1 MEPIY
6 LNKEINILVIDDNTK
21 NVQIIGQILLERD
34 YNVSF
39 ATSGSEALE
48 LIKSQERFHLILLD
62 ILMPEMDGF
71 EVCKKLKNNDV
82 SAHIPIIFLTA
93 KSDKA
98 SVVKGLELGANDYVV
113 KPFNDDE
120 LLLRVK
126 TQVDLLKQR
135 EKLEEINLDLED
147 KVKAKTAEILQVNK
161 KLSILEKSKSD
172 FLTLI
177 SHELRTPLNI
187 INGFTEILHD
197 SLKNTSHIE
206 ELNSLRQSTDRLI
219 SLAETALLI
228 TEIQLGKYEIEYDEI
243 DLKAIC
249 ENTARQAKFSFSEK
263 AFQHEISVNGD
274 PVAISGDSGLVSN
287 IVGKI
292 TENAILAAEKNVRII
307 YELNFQTNKTTLRII
322 DNGPGFSGKD
332 LEQLFS
338 LFSKNGPNL
347 RHQGF
352 GLGLAAVKLAMD
364 LLSGSVK
371 AENMPEGGA
380 TVTLEF
386 PHKH

>member
-6 LNKEINILVIDDNTK
+6 LNEDINILVIDDNTK
-21 NVQIIGQILLERD
+21 NVQIIGQILLEKD

-48 LIKSQERFHLILLD
+48 IIKSQERFHLILLD

-71 EVCKKLKNNDV
+71 EVCEKLKNNEV

-135 EKLEEINLDLED
+135 EKLEEINLDLEE
-147 KVKAKTAEILQVNK
+147 KVKAKTAEILHVNK

-249 ENTARQAKFSFSEK
+249 ENTAKQAKINFSEK
-263 AFQHEISVNGD
+263 AFQHEISINGD

-307 YELNFQTNKTTLRII
+307 YELNFQTDKTTLRII

-338 LFSKNGPNL
+338 LFSKDGPNL

-380 TVTLEF
+380 MVTLEF
-386 PHKH
+386 PNKH